1 MSSILKALKKV
12 EHDKIIC
19 RPDQLGIDSRILQD
33 GSSNRF
39 SRTAVSLIA
48 LALFVCGSGATYFY
62 MKHDAADVVVSQTI
76 TSRTEPNRQQPPVS
90 PVIPTV
96 LKSGTQRTT
105 TPPLLSP
112 KAPPVF
118 GAQIRLPN
126 DPAKSPRPP
135 QPGKRVEIAPIP
147 ESRPV
152 SLQVVPT
159 STVTRP
165 ALTVNGIAYQ
175 DGGSDNL
182 AVINGITVSS
192 GAVIE
197 GVRVED
203 IQKDR
208 VRFSH
213 GGEKFE
219 IILNKS
225 NR

>member
-62 MKHDAADVVVSQTI
+62 MKHNATDVVVPQTI
-76 TSRTEPNRQQPPVS
+76 TSRTESYSQPPVPAVIS
-90 PVIPTV
+90 PV
-96 LKSGTQRTT
+96 LKSGTLRT

-112 KAPPVF
+112 KAPPVI
-118 GAQIRLPN
+118 GAAIRLPN
-126 DPAKSPRPP
+126 DPAKSIRSP
-135 QPGKRVEIAPIP
+135 QPGKQVEIAPIP

-152 SLQVVPT
+152 SLPIAPT

-165 ALTVNGIAYQ
+165 SLTVNGIAYQ

-197 GVRVED
+197 GVRVEE

-213 GGEKFE
+213 DGEKFE

>member
-1 MSSILKALKKV
+1 MSSILKALKKL
-12 EHDKIIC
+12 ENDKRIC
-19 RPDQLGIDSRILQD
+19 RPDQLGIDAKILQD
-33 GSSNRF
+33 VSSTRF

-48 LALFVCGSGATYFY
+48 LALFVCGSGATYFF
-62 MKHDAADVVVSQTI
+62 MKHDAADVIIPQTI
-76 TSRTEPNRQQPPVS
+76 AARTESRSQPPV
-90 PVIPTV
+90 PAVIPPV
-96 LKSGTQRTT
+96 LKKSTPQTT
-105 TPPLLSP
+105 SRLLSP
-112 KAPPVF
+112 KAPPDF
-118 GAQIRLPN
+118 EKQKRSPN
-126 DPAKSPRPP
+126 YPAKSSRPP
-135 QPGKRVEIAPIP
+135 LPEKHVETTPIP
-147 ESRPV
+147 ETSPVV
-152 SLQVVPT
+152 SLPIAPT
-159 STVTRP
+159 SAVPRP

-192 GAVIE
+192 GDVIE
-197 GVRVED
+197 GIKVED